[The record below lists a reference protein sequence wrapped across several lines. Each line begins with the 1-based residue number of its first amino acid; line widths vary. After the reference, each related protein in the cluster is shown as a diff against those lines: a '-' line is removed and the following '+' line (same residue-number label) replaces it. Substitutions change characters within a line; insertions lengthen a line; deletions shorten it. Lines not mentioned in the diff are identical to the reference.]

1 MNWKTFMKTIK
12 FLFISFF
19 LLLFAAGLNLAQ
31 TETKMKRQIE
41 KKILTTHTVKI
52 NLNYLLYLP
61 GNYDSNDKWPLMI
74 FLHGSGERGNN
85 LELVKRN
92 GPPKLIEE
100 GKDFP
105 FVIISPQCPDG
116 VRWKTEPLIALL
128 DEAIKEYKIDT
139 NRIYITGLSMGGY
152 GTWKLANAIANRLAA
167 IVPVC
172 GWGDSF
178 TICEIGDLPVWAF
191 HGEKDPVV
199 PIKKTQD
206 MVDALKSCKGNVRF
220 TVYPDAG
227 HDSWTETYNN
237 PEVYMWM
244 LEHTKDRKRNLKE
257 D

>member
-1 MNWKTFMKTIK
+1 MKTIK
-12 FLFISFF
+12 FLFAGLS
-19 LLLFAAGLNLAQ
+19 LLLYAAGFNTAQ

-41 KKILTTHTVKI
+41 KRIQTTYSTKI

-61 GNYDSNDKWPLMI
+61 KDYDSKDKLPLMI
-74 FLHGSGERGNN
+74 FLHGSGERGND

-92 GPPKLIEE
+92 GPPKLVEE

-105 FVIISPQCPDG
+105 FVIISPQCPNG
-116 VRWKTEPLIALL
+116 VRWKTEPLIALI
-128 DEAIKEYKIDT
+128 DEVVKSYKIDT

-152 GTWKLANAIANRLAA
+152 GTWKLANEIPNRLAA

-172 GWGDSF
+172 GWGDPF

-206 MVDALKSCKGNVRF
+206 MVDALKLCKGNVQL
-220 TVYPDAG
+220 TVYQDAG

-237 PEVYMWM
+237 PEVYKWL
-244 LEHTKDRKRNLKE
+244 LEHSRDQRKDLKE
-257 D
+257 GWN